1 MADIE
6 NFTDLVTAAIYEQY
20 KKSGDA
26 EKARPYLGA
35 SAIGGECKRALWY
48 SFRWASKEDFDGR
61 MYRLF
66 QSGHLAE
73 PRFIADLRAIGC
85 TVWDCDPATG
95 KQFGASHFGGHMRGH
110 CDGVA
115 KGIPGGGNKPHLLE
129 FKTHSAKSFADL
141 KKKGMQAAKPQHW
154 AQCQWYMGKMN
165 LDRALYLAVNK
176 DTDELYS
183 ERIEFDQVEYEK
195 ILAKAESIIFAVEP
209 PPKISDDP
217 KYYICNMC
225 SQKAVCHGHKTP
237 AKTCRS
243 CCHSTPERE
252 GDARWSCA
260 KHPDGRN
267 SSIPVEV
274 QRAGC
279 QQHLPLP
286 FLVTYADATDAGE
299 GWIEF
304 KRKDN
309 GIAFIVAVCKEAIPA
324 EVIGRY
330 ASVPPVYTSAE
341 ISAAEDHRAIG
352 DPGVE
357 DFRTAF
363 PVSTIVG

>member
-1 MADIE
+1 MPDIE
-6 NFTDLVTAAIYEQY
+6 NFIDLVTAAIYEQY

-141 KKKGMQAAKPQHW
+141 KKKGMQSAKPQHW

-195 ILAKAESIIFAVEP
+195 ILAKGESIIFATEP

-217 KYYICNMC
+217 KFYLCNWC
-225 SQKAVCHGHKTP
+225 AHNAVCHGNRTP
-237 AKTCRS
+237 ALSCRTCV
-243 CCHSTPERE
+243 HATPERE
-252 GDARWSCA
+252 GDGRWSCA
-260 KHPDGRN
+260 KHGPE
-267 SSIPVEV
+267 IPVHA
-274 QRAGC
+274 QRTGC
-279 QQHLPLP
+279 GHHLPLP
-286 FLVTYADATDAGE
+286 FLITYAEAIDAGD
-299 GWIEF
+299 GWIMF
-304 KRKDN
+304 QRKDDP
-309 GIAFIVAVCKEAIPA
+309 AKQFIVTDEATPLPA
-324 EVIGRY
+324 DLPLQQFIY
-330 ASVPPVYTSAE
+330 ASKE
-341 ISAAEDHRAIG
+341 ISAAKDHRAIC
-352 DPGVE
+352 DPEIEKFRIEFNGV
-357 DFRTAF
+357 
-363 PVSTIVG
+363 VNG

>member
-6 NFTDLVTAAIYEQY
+6 NFIDLVTAAIYEQY

-141 KKKGMQAAKPQHW
+141 KKKGMQSAKPQHW

-195 ILAKAESIIFAVEP
+195 ILAKGESIIFATEP

-217 KYYICNMC
+217 KFYLCNWC
-225 SQKAVCHGHKTP
+225 AHNAVCHGNRTP
-237 AKTCRS
+237 ALSCRTCV
-243 CCHSTPERE
+243 HATPERE
-252 GDARWSCA
+252 GDGRWSCA
-260 KHPDGRN
+260 KHGPE
-267 SSIPVEV
+267 IPVHA

-279 QQHLPLP
+279 GHHLPLP
-286 FLVTYADATDAGE
+286 FLVTYASAIDAGD
-299 GWIEF
+299 GWIMF
-304 KRKDN
+304 QRKDN
-309 GIAFIVAVCKEAIPA
+309 PAKQFIVTDEATPLPA
-324 EVIGRY
+324 DLPLQQFIY
-330 ASVPPVYTSAE
+330 ASKE
-341 ISAAEDHRAIG
+341 ISAAKDHRAIC
-352 DPGVE
+352 DPGIE
-357 DFRTAF
+357 EFRTTFGGMIA
-363 PVSTIVG
+363 G

>member
-6 NFTDLVTAAIYEQY
+6 QYTDLVTAAIYEQY

-73 PRFIADLRAIGC
+73 PRFIADLRAIGA

-195 ILAKAESIIFAVEP
+195 ILAKAESIIFAAEP

-217 KYYICNMC
+217 KFFICNWC
-225 SQKAVCHGHKTP
+225 SHNAVCHGNRTP
-237 AKTCRS
+237 ALSCRTCV
-243 CCHSTPERE
+243 HSTPERE
-252 GDARWSCA
+252 GDGRWSCA
-260 KHPDGRN
+260 KHGPE
-267 SSIPVEV
+267 IPLHA
-274 QRAGC
+274 QRTGC
-279 QQHLPLP
+279 GHHLPLP
-286 FLVTYADATDAGE
+286 FLITYADAIDAGD
-299 GWIEF
+299 GWIMF
-304 KRKDN
+304 QRKDDP
-309 GIAFIVAVCKEAIPA
+309 AKQFIVTDEATSLPA
-324 EVIGRY
+324 DLPLQQFIY
-330 ASVPPVYTSAE
+330 ASKE
-341 ISAAEDHRAIG
+341 ISAAKDHRAIC
-352 DPGVE
+352 DPE
-357 DFRTAF
+357 IEKFRIEFGAK
-363 PVSTIVG
+363 IDG

>member
-6 NFTDLVTAAIYEQY
+6 NFIDLVTAAIYEQY

-141 KKKGMQAAKPQHW
+141 KKKGMQSAKPQHW

-195 ILAKAESIIFAVEP
+195 ILAKAESIIFATEP

-217 KYYICNMC
+217 KFYLCNWC
-225 SQKAVCHGHKTP
+225 AHNAVCHGNRTP
-237 AKTCRS
+237 ALSCRTCV
-243 CCHSTPERE
+243 HATPERE
-252 GDARWSCA
+252 GDGRWSCA
-260 KHPDGRN
+260 KHGPE
-267 SSIPVEV
+267 IPVHA

-279 QQHLPLP
+279 GHHLPLP
-286 FLVTYADATDAGE
+286 FLVTYATAIDAGD
-299 GWIEF
+299 GWIMF
-304 KRKDN
+304 QRKDN
-309 GIAFIVAVCKEAIPA
+309 PAKQFIVTDEATPLPA
-324 EVIGRY
+324 DLPLQQFIY
-330 ASVPPVYTSAE
+330 ASKE
-341 ISAAEDHRAIG
+341 ISAAKDHRAIC
-352 DPGVE
+352 DPGIE
-357 DFRTAF
+357 EFRTTFGGMIA
-363 PVSTIVG
+363 G

>member
-195 ILAKAESIIFAVEP
+195 ILAKAESIIFAAEP

-217 KYYICNMC
+217 KFFICNWC
-225 SQKAVCHGHKTP
+225 SHNAVCHGNRTP
-237 AKTCRS
+237 ALSCRTCV
-243 CCHSTPERE
+243 HSTPERE
-252 GDARWSCA
+252 GDGRWSCA
-260 KHPDGRN
+260 KHGPE
-267 SSIPVEV
+267 IPLHA
-274 QRAGC
+274 QRTGC
-279 QQHLPLP
+279 GHHLPLP
-286 FLVTYADATDAGE
+286 FLITYADAIDAGD
-299 GWIEF
+299 GWIMF
-304 KRKDN
+304 QRKDDP
-309 GIAFIVAVCKEAIPA
+309 AKQFIVTDEATSLPA
-324 EVIGRY
+324 DLPLQQFIY
-330 ASVPPVYTSAE
+330 ASKE
-341 ISAAEDHRAIG
+341 ISAAKDHRAIC
-352 DPGVE
+352 DPE
-357 DFRTAF
+357 IEKFRIEFGA
-363 PVSTIVG
+363 SIAG

>member
-20 KKSGDA
+20 KKSGDT

-141 KKKGMQAAKPQHW
+141 KKKGVREARPTHW
-154 AQCQWYMGKMN
+154 AQCTWYMGKMN

-195 ILAKAESIIFAVEP
+195 ILAKAESIIFATEP

-217 KYYICNMC
+217 KFYICNWC
-225 SQKAVCHGHKTP
+225 SHNAVCHGNRTP
-237 AKTCRS
+237 ALSCRTCV
-243 CCHSTPERE
+243 HATPERE
-252 GDARWSCA
+252 GDGRWSCA
-260 KHPDGRN
+260 KHGPE
-267 SSIPVEV
+267 IPLHA

-279 QQHLPLP
+279 GHHLPLP
-286 FLVTYADATDAGE
+286 FLITYADAIDAGD
-299 GWIEF
+299 GWIMF
-304 KRKDN
+304 QRKDDP
-309 GIAFIVAVCKEAIPA
+309 AKQFIVTDEATPLPA
-324 EVIGRY
+324 DLPLQQFIY
-330 ASVPPVYTSAE
+330 ASKE
-341 ISAAEDHRAIG
+341 ISAAKDHRAICDQG
-352 DPGVE
+352 IE
-357 DFRTAF
+357 EFRIQF
-363 PVSTIVG
+363 GGTISG